1 MLLNAVKFLI
11 VSLAVAFFVY
21 APATAQNNPAEPKLT
36 VKVSGRNRL
45 VIKSP
50 KRSYP
55 IDVADKID
63 AAQIED
69 ASILFVT
76 RRTDFIYLL
85 VDVCGLSKVPPDDRM
100 CGAGVECNLLWLKLD
115 SRFRLVESNSV
126 RYESCWQPISAADG
140 YKIDGRILRM
150 EYSDLNENLK
160 YKLNYDADQP
170 ERGFQIEKSPLEQS
184 GSR

>member
-1 MLLNAVKFLI
+1 MLLNAAKILI
-11 VSLAVAFFVY
+11 ASLAAAFFVY

-36 VKVSGRNRL
+36 IRASGDRL

-50 KRSYP
+50 KRSYT
-55 IDVADKID
+55 IDVAGKID
-63 AAQIED
+63 AARVED
-69 ASILFVT
+69 VSILFVT
-76 RRTDFIYLL
+76 RRADFIYLL

-100 CGAGVECNLLWLKLD
+100 CGAGIECNLLWLKLD
-115 SRFRLVESNSV
+115 SRFRLVDSNSAH
-126 RYESCWQPISAADG
+126 YESCWQPITATDG

-160 YKLNYDADQP
+160 YKLDYDADQP